1 MKLCAEGRGRLSS
14 PRRVQTA
21 GSVKSGGPGCTCT
34 SWCRRPACGRRG
46 ASEALPRLPPRRDL
60 GLPPWSPHA
69 CGDSRPRIWVHPLM
83 LCCKSPFLLLEVVLC
98 LLVLAF
104 VVDGDRIYGSGIM
117 APGTSVA
124 REGISKVFPAKPSVA
139 VAVAHVAGRRC
150 LGDVW
155 SPRAQTWVSRA
166 HQ

>member
-1 MKLCAEGRGRLSS
+1 MDPAVPARAGAADLPADAVEPLKRFHTFHRGG
-14 PRRVQTA
+14 TW
-21 GSVKSGGPGCTCT
+21 GCH
-34 SWCRRPACGRRG
+34 
-46 ASEALPRLPPRRDL
+46 L
-60 GLPPWSPHA
+60 GVLNA

-124 REGISKVFPAKPSVA
+124 REGISKAFPAKPSVA

-155 SPRAQTWVSRA
+155 SPRAQTWVS
-166 HQ
+166 